1 MASPISSL
9 RCGEPHLALQRCGLG
24 CGQSSPKLLAGR
36 WVRENAAAFGGDP
49 LNVMIFGCSA
59 GGASVAGLLVNRAA
73 DRLYSAAALESPGG
87 HQGWMVDAVRND
99 DDWMVSSLVE
109 SNSDTLARQL
119 GCASRADLECL
130 QATPLDRLYE
140 FSRRLRFA
148 PSLIDGNGRPS
159 FPLREIRRG
168 AWSRVPTIVGEM

>member
-1 MASPISSL
+1 
-9 RCGEPHLALQRCGLG
+9 
-24 CGQSSPKLLAGR
+24 
-36 WVRENAAAFGGDP
+36 
-49 LNVMIFGCSA
+49 MIFGCSA

-73 DRLYSAAALESPGG
+73 DGLYSAAALESPGG